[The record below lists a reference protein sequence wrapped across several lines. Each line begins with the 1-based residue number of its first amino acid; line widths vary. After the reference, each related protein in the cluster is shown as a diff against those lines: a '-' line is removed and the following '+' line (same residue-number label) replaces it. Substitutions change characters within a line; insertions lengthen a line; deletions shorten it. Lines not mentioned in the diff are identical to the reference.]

1 MTFAFLAALLVSAGI
16 ELPVPAVHPMHASVT
31 EISYD
36 AGSRTAAIRIR
47 LFADDF
53 AAAVGA
59 DSGAPADSAMSRYVR
74 ASFTLADRSGRALPI
89 QWLGA
94 ESAGDVV
101 LLRLRVRA
109 PDGLAQAKV
118 LNALLADRF
127 ADQVNMVRALYD
139 GRAATLL
146 FTRGEPAKALP

>member
-1 MTFAFLAALLVSAGI
+1 MLAFLAALFVSARL
-16 ELPVPAVHPMHASVT
+16 ELPLPAVHPMHTSVT

-47 LFADDF
+47 VFADDF
-53 AAAVGA
+53 AAAMGP
-59 DSGAPADSAMSRYVR
+59 DSGAPADSAMSSYVR
-74 ASFTLADRSGRALPI
+74 ANFTLVDRSGRSLPI

-94 ESAGDVV
+94 ERAGDVV
-101 LLRLRVRA
+101 LLRLSARA

-127 ADQVNMVRALYD
+127 ADQVNIVRALYD